1 MRRILLGLIGVMA
14 VGASHAKETY
24 SFTTLVNGVWLQQTL
39 IHCTEPARMNG
50 RVPERCILSEPATA
64 YANTKIPRVYDFVCA
79 AGHPIV
85 FHPNGLLAYC
95 KLSYEQALATHE
107 PPGFAH
113 CFGYATF
120 DKDGIAD
127 CD

>member
-1 MRRILLGLIGVMA
+1 
-14 VGASHAKETY
+14 
-24 SFTTLVNGVWLQQTL
+24 
-39 IHCTEPARMNG
+39 MNG

-64 YANTKIPRVYDFVCA
+64 YANIKFPRVYDIVCA

-95 KLSYEQALATHE
+95 KLDHGQAIATHE
-107 PPGFAH
+107 PPGYAV
-113 CFGYATF
+113 CSGYATI